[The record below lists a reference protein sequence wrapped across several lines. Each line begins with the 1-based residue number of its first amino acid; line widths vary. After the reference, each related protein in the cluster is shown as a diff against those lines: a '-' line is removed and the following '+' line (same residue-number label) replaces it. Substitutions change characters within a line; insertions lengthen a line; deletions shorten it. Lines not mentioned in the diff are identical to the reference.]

1 MTKGKKIALIVII
14 VIAVLITVFV
24 IAVNYIGN
32 KMMVVDNLVINDV
45 DLSLVSDGVYFGKYE
60 SILVKAE
67 VEVEV
72 KDNKIVSVKILKHS
86 HGKGEDAEIIVNN
99 IVDEQKINIDT
110 ISGAT
115 TSSKVILKAVE
126 NALTD

>member
-1 MTKGKKIALIVII
+1 MTKGKRI
-14 VIAVLITVFV
+14 VLIIIIAIAILIAIFV

-32 KMMVVDNLVINDV
+32 QMKVVDNLVINDV
-45 DLSLVSDGVYFGKYE
+45 DLSSISDGIYYGKYE

-72 KDNKIVSVKILKHS
+72 KDNSIINVKILKHS
-86 HGKGEDAEIIVNN
+86 HGKGEAAEVIVDD

-126 NALTD
+126 NALMD

>member
-1 MTKGKKIALIVII
+1 MTKGKRIALIII
-14 VIAVLITVFV
+14 VVIAVLITVFV
-24 IAVNYIGN
+24 IAVNYIGSEM
-32 KMMVVDNLVINDV
+32 KVVDNLIINDV
-45 DLSLVSDGVYFGKYE
+45 DLNSISDGIYYGKYE
-60 SILVKAE
+60 TILVKAE

-72 KDNKIVSVKILKHS
+72 KDNRIINVKILKHS
-86 HGKGEDAEIIVNN
+86 HGKGEAAESIVNDV
-99 IVDEQKINIDT
+99 VDEQKINIDT